1 MLKHRSQ
8 YGRSSLWKKDGSSKG
23 FEQLFRF
30 KGTRQNGIGAIE
42 LRVITHI
49 ANETAPTPFASK
61 GFNSLIIVPNG
72 LLASFTLWQSKADMT
87 RLAVWMA
94 SEDGEPFKVTVTT
107 QCKFAWKTN
116 VIRSSYY
123 INSRKCVPLESAE
136 IEGDKNGS
144 PHSAQK
150 KCWVWYVRLPNA
162 GSSRLMNCSSMIAVL
177 HE

>member
-30 KGTRQNGIGAIE
+30 KGNTSKLNRSNRIRI
-42 LRVITHI
+42 ITHI

-61 GFNSLIIVPNG
+61 GFNSLVVVPNG

-94 SEDGEPFKVTVTT
+94 SEDGEPFKVTVAA
-107 QCKFAWKTN
+107 QCKFA
-116 VIRSSYY
+116 
-123 INSRKCVPLESAE
+123 
-136 IEGDKNGS
+136 
-144 PHSAQK
+144 
-150 KCWVWYVRLPNA
+150 
-162 GSSRLMNCSSMIAVL
+162 
-177 HE
+177 

>member
-1 MLKHRSQ
+1 MADRLS
-8 YGRSSLWKKDGSSKG
+8 GRKTGLRRALNSSLDS
-23 FEQLFRF
+23 R
-30 KGTRQNGIGAIE
+30 GTRQNWIGANKI
-42 LRVITHI
+42 RVITHI

-61 GFNSLIIVPNG
+61 GFHSLVVVPNG

-94 SEDGEPFKVTVTT
+94 SEDGEPFKVAVTA
-107 QCKFAWKTN
+107 QCKFAWKTS

-123 INSRKCVPLESAE
+123 TNSCKYVPLESAE